1 MKTTNWLKYW
11 RNSLADAIIANIDLN
26 RIGVKEYFE
35 TGIPGTGFLNN
46 ELIESLFTKKERELE
61 VNVKSKSVENTKERP
76 EKLFILISP
85 FTLVSKQAHQRTIGL
100 RQEIQPLWIKAEVNR
115 AGKLLPVGG
124 ATPRFIRNAL
134 SPIVNEGQLIIFS
147 DVDTV
152 DKALA
157 EATMNYE
164 SWESYWQGCKTIFN
178 KVTDKDLD
186 NYEASDFIVRK
197 ECWVIEDDS
206 PSEASEAIITL
217 YDRLIAQSKIPNLLT
232 RLCNPIQPAL
242 RKRMTEEET
251 ERASGIHL
259 GQMTNTFPLSES
271 QRTSLYHYFNLKEGE
286 VLAIN
291 GPPGTGKTTLIQSVV
306 ADLFVKHALTKD
318 YPPVIVAASTNNQ
331 AIINIV
337 ESFGKVGL
345 EERPLSKRWI
355 PDVTSFA
362 LYLASETRA
371 KETDPKILTPQ
382 FFLPKVENK
391 EYPERAKA
399 IYIENSNSY
408 FNSTFSSVDEITT
421 HIRKELR
428 KIESVIKKTFE
439 LKPGNKIISTL
450 TKWIKWKQQNDFI
463 HDHPKLQEELDMK
476 LRNEAFYLAVH
487 YWEGRALME
496 IGKKIDEAANFFSK
510 TGSISKKEQWRIRAM
525 LTPCFVSTFYMLP
538 KWFRATSKKEDAWD
552 NDNPLFEFIDLL
564 LVDEAGQVSPEVGMA
579 SFALAKKALVIGDI
593 YQIEPVWNATPR
605 IDYANLK
612 RHDLI
617 DSVENEL
624 LIDELNDKGFTASS
638 GSIMKIAQ
646 SASFYQLDNYS
657 VRGMLLNEH
666 RRCFREIIQISNE
679 LAYEGLLKPMRIDQP
694 KGKLSPLLYKNVEGA
709 SENFNGSRM
718 NMAEADAI
726 ASWIISNRSLIE
738 SEYKSDRKTLEE
750 LVGIIT
756 PFSAQKELIMQ
767 KLREAKFDISR
778 MKIGTIHALQGAER
792 RLVIFSSVYTRYDVG
807 TYFFDRNVNM
817 LNVAVSRAQDCFIV
831 FGDRQIFKDSK
842 KPSGILAKH
851 VFGRKE
857 NEIV

>member
-11 RNSLADAIIANIDLN
+11 RNGLADAIITNVELSRTSI
-26 RIGVKEYFE
+26 KECFK

-46 ELIESLFTKKERELE
+46 ELIEGLFAKKEREPE
-61 VNVKSKSVENTKERP
+61 VDRKIKSVESKKERL
-76 EKLFILISP
+76 ERLFILISP

-100 RQEIQPLWIKAEVNR
+100 RQEIQPIWIKAEVNR
-115 AGKLLPVGG
+115 AGKLLPAGG

-134 SPIVNEGQLIIFS
+134 SPIVNEAQLIIFS
-147 DVDTV
+147 DVDKV

-164 SWESYWQGCKTIFN
+164 SWESYWQGCKAVFN
-178 KVTDKDLD
+178 RVTGKDLD
-186 NYEASDFIVRK
+186 NYEANDFKVKK

-206 PSEASEAIITL
+206 PSEASEGIIAL
-217 YDRLIAQSKIPNLLT
+217 YDRLIAQSKVPDLLT
-232 RLCNPIQPAL
+232 QLCSPIQPTL
-242 RKRMTEEET
+242 RKWMTEEEI
-251 ERASGIHL
+251 EKASGIHL
-259 GQMTNTFPLSES
+259 GQMTNSFPLSES
-271 QRTSLYHYFNLKEGE
+271 QRTSLYHYFNLKDGE

-337 ESFGKVGL
+337 ESFGKVNR
-345 EERPLSKRWI
+345 EENSLFKRWI
-355 PDVTSFA
+355 PDVGSYA
-362 LYLASETRA
+362 LYLASETRS

-391 EYPERAKA
+391 AYPERAKTF
-399 IYIENSNSY
+399 YIENANSY
-408 FNSTFSSVDEITT
+408 FNSTFNSVDEVTT

-428 KIESVIKKTFE
+428 KIEAVIKRTFE
-439 LKPGNKIISTL
+439 LKSGNKIISTFY
-450 TKWIKWKQQNDFI
+450 KWIKWKQQNNFT
-463 HDHPKLQEELDMK
+463 HDHPRLREELDVK
-476 LRNEAFYLAVH
+476 LRNEAFHLAVH
-487 YWEGRALME
+487 YWEGRALVE
-496 IGKKIDEAANFFSK
+496 IEKKLDGAANFFSK
-510 TGSISKKEQWRIRAM
+510 TGNISKKEQWRIRAM

-538 KWFRATSKKEDAWD
+538 KWFRSTSKKDDAWD

-579 SFALAKKALVIGDI
+579 SFSLARKALVIGDI

-617 DSVENEL
+617 DSVENES

-646 SASFYQLDNYS
+646 NASFYQLDNYS

-679 LAYEGLLKPMRIDQP
+679 LAYEGLLKPMRMDQP
-694 KGKLSPLLYKNVEGA
+694 TGKLFPLLYKNVEGA

-718 NMAEADAI
+718 NSDEADAI
-726 ASWIISNRSLIE
+726 ISWIISNKNRIEDEYRSD
-738 SEYKSDRKTLEE
+738 KKMLEE

-756 PFSAQKELIMQ
+756 PFSAQKELIRQ
-767 KLREAKFDISR
+767 KMREAEFDVSG
-778 MKIGTIHALQGAER
+778 MKIGTVHALQGAER
-792 RLVIFSSVYTRYDVG
+792 RLIIFSSVYTRHDIG
-807 TYFFDRNVNM
+807 AYFFDRNVNM

-831 FGDRQIFKDSK
+831 FGDKEIFKTSE

-851 VFGRKE
+851 VFGKKE